1 MVPPTL
7 LSALLA
13 TATLTL
19 ARTPPGFQP
28 ATTIDLIVDY
38 NGTIP
43 LNGIEV
49 PRNSNPPPSPP
60 PHPQTNPPSP
70 SPATTPQPRLGTLTR
85 LPGTSYAIL
94 MIDLDIPTATP
105 PQTST
110 LLHWLQ
116 TNLRPATTPT
126 RIRTPATGAEISV
139 FLLENGTTPA
149 TAPMVPYFGPNPP
162 ARVPL
167 AHRYV
172 QLLVDMSGV
181 GAAGL
186 EVLRESARVGRGFD
200 VGKVLGEAGLTG
212 VVAGSWLVVKNPG
225 PVANATGTAAGTGPT
240 GVGAVPTGAA
250 GRVGVV
256 GCWGVVVGGLVG
268 GLVLGL

>member
-1 MVPPTL
+1 MLPPTL

-13 TATLTL
+13 TATLCL

-43 LNGIEV
+43 LNGIEI
-49 PRNSNPPPSPP
+49 PRNSNTSP
-60 PHPQTNPPSP
+60 PHPLSSP
-70 SPATTPQPRLGTLTR
+70 SILTPIPPATTAQPRLGTLTR
-85 LPGTSYAIL
+85 LLGTSYAIL

-105 PQTST
+105 PQTAT

-126 RIRTPATGAEISV
+126 RIRTPATGAELSV
-139 FLLENGTTPA
+139 FLLENGTTPV
-149 TAPMVPYFGPNPP
+149 APMVPYFGPNPP

-172 QLLVDMSGV
+172 QLLVDTSGAEAV
-181 GAAGL
+181 GIEL
-186 EVLRESARVGRGFD
+186 LRERARTGRGFD
-200 VGKVLGEAGLTG
+200 VGKVLGEAGLEGG
-212 VVAGSWLVVKNPG
+212 VVAGSWLVVRNPG
-225 PVANATGTAAGTGPT
+225 PVGNATATGTAAGTGVGPT
-240 GVGAVPTGAA
+240 GVGAVPTGAV

-256 GCWGVVVGGLVG
+256 GCWGVVVGGL
-268 GLVLGL
+268 LLGL